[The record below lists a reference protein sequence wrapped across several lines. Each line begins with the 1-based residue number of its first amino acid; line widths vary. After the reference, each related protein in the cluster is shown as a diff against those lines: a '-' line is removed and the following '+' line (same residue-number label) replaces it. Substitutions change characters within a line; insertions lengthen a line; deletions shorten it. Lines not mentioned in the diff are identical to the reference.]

1 MEPFEPIT
9 PKTRNDAAEAL
20 LRAALLYRTIA
31 REIGET
37 YPGVMLQAMGTD
49 AGGPR
54 WQAVKLADAAID
66 QWRDY
71 LEVRDGE

>member
-9 PKTRNDAAEAL
+9 PKTRNDATEAL
-20 LRAALLYRTIA
+20 LRAALFYRTIA

-37 YPGVMLQAMGTD
+37 HPGVMLEAMGTEPD
-49 AGGPR
+49 GPR
-54 WQAVKLADAAID
+54 WHAVKLADATID